1 MKLHLLLATFL
12 LGATFVV
19 NAKTEYE
26 PPKIEGWTLLAG
38 NDDYAFYGKNGS
50 AEHLKGVHSVIIQ
63 QVPTNQRYDKKVY
76 YTRFSVSDN
85 DCKRGMGSV
94 NVYDLS
100 GKNMFKSDYVSGGN
114 SVGASIA
121 DVVCQTH

>member
-1 MKLHLLLATFL
+1 MKKHLLLATFL
-12 LGATFVV
+12 LSATFVT

-26 PPKIEGWTLLAG
+26 PPKIEGWTLLSG
-38 NDDYAFYGKNGS
+38 NDDYVFYGKNGS
-50 AEHLKGVHSVIIQ
+50 AEHLKGVRSIIVQ
-63 QVPTNQRYDKKVY
+63 QVPTNQRSDKTVY
-76 YTRFSVSDN
+76 YTKFSISDN

-100 GKNMFKSDYVSGGN
+100 GKHMLRSDYVNGGN
-114 SVGASIA
+114 SVAASIA